1 MKQPDD
7 TDRSIIALLQYDG
20 RMPFTDIADE
30 LGISETVSAQPVQAA
45 FSSAV
50 AFTLGAALPLLAAVL
65 SPLPHLTYVVGIT
78 ALISL
83 ALLGIV
89 SARAGGANVMRSV
102 IRVVFWGTAAMVVT
116 GLAGAAFGGLA

>member
-1 MKQPDD
+1 M
-7 TDRSIIALLQYDG
+7 TRWE
-20 RMPFTDIADE
+20 RMPGDE
-30 LGISETVSAQPVQAA
+30 LGISETVSARPVQAA

-50 AFTLGAALPLLAAVL
+50 AFSIGAALPLIAVILAPMSQV
-65 SPLPHLTYVVGIT
+65 TIMVGIT

-89 SARAGGANVMRSV
+89 SARAGGASVVRSV
-102 IRVVFWGTAAMVVT
+102 IRVVFWGTLAMVVT